1 MRTMTDVASGETL
14 RYLQKLVKESLEE
27 TKEFWTSMDDQS
39 KLLPL
44 LEITS
49 MGTQFIR
56 LS

>member
-1 MRTMTDVASGETL
+1 MTDVASGETL